1 MIPVSEPNLCG
12 NETKYVMDA
21 MSSTWI
27 SSAGVYLERFEK
39 MFEEYIGCRHAIAV
53 CNGTVALHLALA
65 AVGIKAGDEVIVPN
79 VTFIATAN
87 AVAYCG
93 ATPVFADVDP
103 DTWNISLAS
112 VRRLITARTRA
123 VI

>member
-12 NETKYVMDA
+12 NEMKYVMDA
-21 MSSTWI
+21 MNSTWI
-27 SSAGVYLERFEK
+27 SSVGVYLERFEK
-39 MFEEYIGCRHAIAV
+39 MFREYVGCRHAIAV
-53 CNGTVALHLALA
+53 CNGTAALHLALA
-65 AVGIKAGDEVIVPN
+65 AVEIKAGDEVIVPN

-103 DTWNISLAS
+103 DTWNIS
-112 VRRLITARTRA
+112 V
-123 VI
+123 